1 MSKFIEGQYRS
12 QGTLFPE
19 RLDDY
24 VEEENPVRV
33 IDVFIDDL
41 DISGLGF
48 KAEPAATGRP
58 GYHPKTM
65 LKLYVY
71 GYLKRVQSSRRL
83 EVEAQRNIELMW

>member
-1 MSKFIEGQYRS
+1 MSKFIEGQDRS

-24 VEEENPVRV
+24 VEEDNHVRV

-48 KAEPAATGRP
+48 RMDLAATGRP
-58 GYHPKTM
+58 RYHPKTM

-71 GYLKRVQSSRRL
+71 GYLACSPRGAWRWKPSATSS
-83 EVEAQRNIELMW
+83 